1 MDASL
6 LVSPAEKLSKLTYYI
21 LVETQADGKVSA
33 TVWNFPECRGEGATR
48 EEALKNLSQ
57 SLIKRLEKVE
67 IVEMEL
73 ELPQPEHP
81 WMKFAGVFKD
91 DPDFDK
97 VQEHIEAYRRELD
110 AEMEEYYRQLDAE
123 SQEEDS
129 AK

>member
-21 LVETQADGKVSA
+21 LVETEEDGKVSA
-33 TVWNFPECRGEGATR
+33 TVWNLPECKGEGATR

-81 WMKFAGVFKD
+81 WMKFAGKYKD
-91 DPDFDK
+91 DPQFD
-97 VQEHIEAYRRELD
+97 EMLAYIEADRRELD
-110 AEMEEYYRQLDAE
+110 AQMTDYYRQLDAE
-123 SQEEDS
+123 SQEDE